1 MDTIIM
7 ENATLPAPDQPK
19 NTAIRILAH
28 FISYVFHPIF
38 IPSYVT
44 AFLVYIHP
52 YAFAGF
58 DSKTKFFRVLF
69 VVFDTA
75 FLPLFSVF
83 LMYALKLIKS
93 VQLKTQ
99 KERIIPYAAAM
110 VFFFWAW
117 YVSKNLSDSPESFIQ
132 FLLGTF
138 IAVMG
143 AWMYN
148 IYMKISMHAIA
159 MGGLV
164 AFFLLQVLLREED
177 ATGLYLSVAIVIAGL
192 VCTSRLI
199 VSDHH
204 PREVYGGL
212 LIGALSQ
219 LIAFW
224 IG

>member
-7 ENATLPAPDQPK
+7 ENATLTAPDQPK
-19 NTAIRILAH
+19 NPAIRILAH
-28 FISYVFHPIF
+28 IISYIFHPIF

-58 DSKTKFFRVLF
+58 DAKTKFFRVMF

-83 LMYALKLIKS
+83 LMYALKLVKS
-93 VQLKTQ
+93 VQMRTQ
-99 KERIIPYAAAM
+99 KERILPYAAAL

-117 YVSKNLSDSPESFIQ
+117 YVSRNLTDSPESFTQ

-138 IAVMG
+138 IAVCG
-143 AWMYN
+143 AWIYN

-164 AFFLLQVLLREED
+164 AFFLLQVLLRQED
-177 ATGLYLSVAIVIAGL
+177 TTGLYLSVAVLIAGL
-192 VCTSRLI
+192 VCTARLI
-199 VSDHH
+199 VSDHN
-204 PREVYGGL
+204 PREIYGGL
-212 LIGALSQ
+212 VIGALSQ
-219 LIAFW
+219 LIALV
-224 IG
+224 G